1 MKTETLSTSEVQKE
15 VPKINLGLEDKYE
28 EEKKNQAPEKEP
40 LNPDNIGDETVNEL
54 PEPSGYRLLVLP
66 FTPKNKTKGGIIF
79 SQETLDRARIAT
91 TCGYV
96 LKMGPLCYKDEKFTS
111 GPWCK
116 KGDWVI
122 FARYAGSRLP
132 IEGGEVRLLNDD
144 EVLGII
150 KNPESVLHLI

>member
-1 MKTETLSTSEVQKE
+1 MSTEKLSTSTKE
-15 VPKINLGLEDKYE
+15 VPKHRNAL
-28 EEKKNQAPEKEP
+28 EEKYKETKEMVEEKEP
-40 LNPDNIGDETVNEL
+40 LNPENIKDVKDQL

-66 FTPKNKTKGGIIF
+66 FTPKEKTKGGIIMA
-79 SQETLDRARIAT
+79 QESLEKLRIAT
-91 TCGYV
+91 NCGYV
-96 LKMGPLCYKDEKFTS
+96 LKVGPLCYHDKEKFPT

-144 EVLGII
+144 EVLGTI
-150 KNPESVLHLI
+150 KDPEAVLHNI

>member
-1 MKTETLSTSEVQKE
+1 MKTETLSTSETQKE

-40 LNPDNIGDETVNEL
+40 LNPDNIGDETVSEL

-144 EVLGII
+144 EVLGTIQ
-150 KNPESVLHLI
+150 NPESVLHLI